1 MDENNEGAK
10 KCEVDHKEGLP
21 GAFATILSCERDRRV
36 RRTYNDRP
44 MSQLLQ
50 DPTLK
55 PLSLPQLYKACVLK
69 ELPFKSTRQL
79 EPLAEIVGQNRAQEA
94 VRFALAMP
102 HGGYN
107 VYAVGRNGL
116 GKRTMMLRYLEHHLD
131 TKQQSHDWCYVADFE
146 EPRVPKLLQLP
157 AGKGVRLKQDMEKL
171 MSRLVKVI
179 PQTFD
184 SDSFLERSEQL
195 KEEYGKKQEDELEKV
210 AAQARR
216 KKVSL
221 NITTPGGYR
230 LVAMKGDKPHT
241 AETFKAL
248 TDAQRDKYEDSINK
262 LEKKL
267 RQALRKL
274 ADWEQ
279 EYADKQQALNKETL
293 EGISSHQ
300 IDALIESYKNL
311 PDVVGYFEAVRAD
324 LVENLEIFLDDNEEQ
339 AAIAYAS
346 LDKKMPRR
354 YLVNVLVHQKTNEV
368 PMVVEDNPT
377 YHNLFGYVENV
388 TYKGT
393 VFTDF
398 SLIRAGSL
406 HRANG
411 GYLLMDAIKMLE
423 QPFVWDGLKRALRA
437 RSIQINSLERE
448 LTLSGTISIE
458 PQGVPLDVKLVLF
471 GDRETWMLLQ
481 DYDPEF
487 AELFRVTA
495 DFENEMYRSEDSQV
509 MYAKFIASV
518 VKEKSLLHCSNKAV
532 ARVIEYSARMAE
544 HQDRLSL
551 HAANIANLL
560 RESDYWARQAGA
572 KLIQDIHVE
581 RALESA
587 KYRSSRI
594 RDQFYD
600 SIRDGSTL
608 VSTQGSVVGQVN
620 ALSVLSTGGFEFGLS
635 NRVTATCYYGDGGIM
650 DIERDVKLGGNIHS
664 KGVMILSSWL
674 ASHFAVNDPMHLSAS
689 LTFEQN
695 YGEVDGDSASLAEL
709 CALISSISGIPVRQE
724 LAITGS
730 VNQFGEVQPIGGVN
744 EKVEG
749 FFATCQLKGGLTGT
763 QGAIVPA
770 NNVQNLMLDSEVV
783 QAVRE
788 SRFSVYAVSSVEEAV
803 TLLLG
808 KPAGKADSKGN
819 YPKQSVFGIIQ
830 QRLEK
835 MREHERQEHAKDD
848 QKDPSIH

>member
-293 EGISSHQ
+293 EGISGHQ

-354 YLVNVLVHQKTNEV
+354 YLVNVVVHQKTNEV

>member
-1 MDENNEGAK
+1 
-10 KCEVDHKEGLP
+10 
-21 GAFATILSCERDRRV
+21 
-36 RRTYNDRP
+36 
-44 MSQLLQ
+44 
-50 DPTLK
+50 LK
-55 PLSLPQLYKACVLK
+55 SLSLNQLYKACVLK
-69 ELPFKSTRQL
+69 DLPFKTTRQL
-79 EPLAEIVGQNRAQEA
+79 EPLAEIVGQNRAQAA

-116 GKRTMMLRYLEHHLD
+116 GKRTMMLRYLEHHVD
-131 TKQQSHDWCYVADFE
+131 TENQSHDWCYVANFE
-146 EPRVPKLLQLP
+146 EPRIPRVLQLP
-157 AGKGVRLKQDMEKL
+157 AGKGTELKQDMEKL
-171 MSRLVKVI
+171 MGRLMKMI

-184 SDSFLERSEQL
+184 SDSFLERAEQL
-195 KEEYGKKQEDELEKV
+195 KNGYGKKQEDELEKV
-210 AAQARR
+210 AAQAKR

-230 LVAMKGDKPHT
+230 LVAMNGEEPHT
-241 AETFKAL
+241 AESFQAL
-248 TDAQRDKYEDSINK
+248 TEAQRDKFENDINK

-279 EYADKQQALNKETL
+279 EYAESQQALNEETL
-293 EGISSHQ
+293 ESISGHQ
-300 IDALIESYKNL
+300 IDELIEKYRDM
-311 PDVVGYFEAVRAD
+311 PEVVSYFEEVRKD
-324 LVENLEIFLDDNEEQ
+324 LSESLEIFLEDNEEQ

-354 YLVNVLVHQKTNEV
+354 YLVNVLVHQKTDEV
-368 PMVVEDNPT
+368 PVVVEDNPT
-377 YHNLFGYVENV
+377 YHNLFGYVESV
-388 TYKGT
+388 TFKGS

-398 SLIRAGSL
+398 SLIRPGSI

-411 GYLLMDAIKMLE
+411 GYLLMDAIKVLE
-423 QPFVWDGLKRALRA
+423 QPFVWDGLKRALRSK
-437 RSIQINSLERE
+437 SIQINSLERE
-448 LTLSGTISIE
+448 LTLSGTISLE
-458 PQGVPLDVKLVLF
+458 PEAIPLDVKIVLF

-481 DYDPEF
+481 EYDPEF

-495 DFENEMYRSEDSQV
+495 DFENEMMRTDESQLL
-509 MYAKFIASV
+509 YAKFIASLV
-518 VKEKSLLHCSNKAV
+518 NEKKLLHCSNKAV
-532 ARVIEYSARMAE
+532 ARVIEHSSRMAE

-551 HAANIANLL
+551 HAADIANLL

-572 KLIQDIHVE
+572 KLIQNSHVDQ
-581 RALESA
+581 ALESA
-587 KYRSSRI
+587 QYRSSRI

-600 SIRDGSTL
+600 SIRDGTTL
-608 VSTQGSVVGQVN
+608 VSTAGTCVGQVN

-635 NRVTATCYYGDGGIM
+635 NRITATCYYGDGGVM

-674 ASHFAVNDPMHLSAS
+674 SAHFAVTDPMHLSAS

-709 CALISSISGIPVRQE
+709 CALVSALSGLPVRQD

-749 FFATCQLKGGLTGT
+749 FFSTCRLTGELTGT
-763 QGAIVPA
+763 QGVIVPST
-770 NNVQNLMLDSEVV
+770 NVQNLMLEQEVV
-783 QAVRE
+783 QAVRNGQ
-788 SRFSVYAVSSVEEAV
+788 FAVHAVSRAEEAI

-808 KPAGKADSKGN
+808 KPAGKADDKGR

-835 MREHERQEHAKDD
+835 MREHERQEHARDD
-848 QKDPSIH
+848 HKDPSIH

>member
-1 MDENNEGAK
+1 MK
-10 KCEVDHKEGLP
+10 
-21 GAFATILSCERDRRV
+21 S
-36 RRTYNDRP
+36 
-44 MSQLLQ
+44 
-50 DPTLK
+50 
-55 PLSLPQLYKACVLK
+55 LSLNQLYKACVLK
-69 ELPFKSTRQL
+69 DLPFKTTRQL
-79 EPLAEIVGQNRAQEA
+79 EPLAEIVGQNRAQAA

-116 GKRTMMLRYLEHHLD
+116 GKRTMMLRYLEHHVD
-131 TKQQSHDWCYVADFE
+131 TENQSHDWCYVANFE
-146 EPRVPKLLQLP
+146 EPRIPRVLQLP
-157 AGKGVRLKQDMEKL
+157 AGKGTELKQDMEKL
-171 MSRLVKVI
+171 MGRLMKMI

-184 SDSFLERSEQL
+184 SDSFLERAEQL
-195 KEEYGKKQEDELEKV
+195 KNGYAKKQEDELEKV
-210 AAQARR
+210 AAQAKR

-230 LVAMKGDKPHT
+230 LVAMNGEEPHT
-241 AETFKAL
+241 AESFQAL
-248 TDAQRDKYEDSINK
+248 TEAQRDKFENDINK

-279 EYADKQQALNKETL
+279 EYAESQQALNEETL
-293 EGISSHQ
+293 ESISGHQ
-300 IDALIESYKNL
+300 IDELIEKYRDM
-311 PDVVGYFEAVRAD
+311 PEVVSYFEEVRKD
-324 LVENLEIFLDDNEEQ
+324 LSESLEIFLEDNEEQ

-354 YLVNVLVHQKTNEV
+354 YLVNVLVHQKTDEV
-368 PMVVEDNPT
+368 PVVVEDNPT
-377 YHNLFGYVENV
+377 YHNLFGYVESV
-388 TYKGT
+388 TFKGS

-398 SLIRAGSL
+398 SLIRPGSI

-411 GYLLMDAIKMLE
+411 GYLLMDAIKVLE
-423 QPFVWDGLKRALRA
+423 QPFVWDGLKRALRSK
-437 RSIQINSLERE
+437 SIQINSLERE
-448 LTLSGTISIE
+448 LTLSGTISLE
-458 PQGVPLDVKLVLF
+458 PEAIPLDVKIVLF

-481 DYDPEF
+481 EYDPEF

-495 DFENEMYRSEDSQV
+495 DFENEMMRTDESQLL
-509 MYAKFIASV
+509 YAKFIASLV
-518 VKEKSLLHCSNKAV
+518 NEKKLLHCSNKAV
-532 ARVIEYSARMAE
+532 ARVIEHSSRMAE

-551 HAANIANLL
+551 HAADIANLL

-572 KLIQDIHVE
+572 KLIQNSHVDQ
-581 RALESA
+581 ALESA
-587 KYRSSRI
+587 QYRSSRI

-600 SIRDGSTL
+600 SIRDGTTL
-608 VSTQGSVVGQVN
+608 VSTTGTCIGQVN

-635 NRVTATCYYGDGGIM
+635 NRITATCYYGDGGVM

-674 ASHFAVNDPMHLSAS
+674 SSHFAVTDPMHLSAS

-709 CALISSISGIPVRQE
+709 CALVSALSGLPVRQD

-749 FFATCQLKGGLTGT
+749 YFSTCRLTGELTGT
-763 QGAIVPA
+763 QGVIVPST
-770 NNVQNLMLDSEVV
+770 NVQNLMLEQEVV
-783 QAVRE
+783 QAVRNGQFAVHSV
-788 SRFSVYAVSSVEEAV
+788 SRAEEAI

-808 KPAGKADSKGN
+808 KPAGKADDKGR
-819 YPKQSVFGIIQ
+819 YPKQTVFGIIQ

-835 MREHERQEHAKDD
+835 MREHERQEHARDD
-848 QKDPSIH
+848 HKDPSIH

>member
-1 MDENNEGAK
+1 MK
-10 KCEVDHKEGLP
+10 
-21 GAFATILSCERDRRV
+21 
-36 RRTYNDRP
+36 
-44 MSQLLQ
+44 
-50 DPTLK
+50 
-55 PLSLPQLYKACVLK
+55 SLPLHQLYKACVLK
-69 ELPFKSTRQL
+69 DLPFKTTRQL

-107 VYAVGRNGL
+107 VYAVGANGL
-116 GKRTMMLRYLEHHLD
+116 GKRTMMLRYLEHHVD
-131 TKQQSHDWCYVADFE
+131 IEQQSHDWCYVANFE

-157 AGKGVRLKQDMEKL
+157 AGKGIQLKQDMEKL
-171 MSRLVKVI
+171 MARLVKVI

-195 KEEYGKKQEDELEKV
+195 KNEYAQKQEDELEKV

-216 KKVSL
+216 KKVRL
-221 NITTPGGYR
+221 TVTTPGGYR
-230 LVAMKGDKPHT
+230 LVAMNGDEPHT
-241 AETFKAL
+241 AETFQAL
-248 TDAQRDKYEDSINK
+248 SEEQRDKFEDSINK
-262 LEKKL
+262 LEKRL
-267 RQALRKL
+267 RQALRRI

-279 EYADKQQALNKETL
+279 EYAEKQQALNQETL
-293 EGISSHQ
+293 EGISGHQ
-300 IDALIESYKNL
+300 IEELEEKYKDL
-311 PDVVGYFEAVRAD
+311 PDVVGYLEAVRAD
-324 LVENLEIFLDDNEEQ
+324 LVENLDIFLEDNDEQ

-354 YLVNVLVHQKTNEV
+354 YLINLLVHQKTNEV
-368 PMVVEDNPT
+368 PVVVEDNPT

-398 SLIRAGSL
+398 SLIRPGSL

-411 GYLLMDAIKMLE
+411 GYLLMDAIKVLE
-423 QPFVWDGLKRALRA
+423 QPFVWDGLKRALRS
-437 RSIQINSLERE
+437 RSLQINSLERE
-448 LTLSGTISIE
+448 MTLSGTISIE
-458 PQGVPLDVKLVLF
+458 PEAVPLDVKIVLF
-471 GDRETWMLLQ
+471 GDRETWLLLQ
-481 DYDPEF
+481 EYDSEF

-495 DFENEMYRSEDSQV
+495 DFENEMYRTDDSQLL
-509 MYAKFIASV
+509 YAKFIASLV
-518 VKEKSLLHCSNKAV
+518 VEKKLLHCTNKAV
-532 ARVIEYSARMAE
+532 ARIIEHSARMAE
-544 HQDRLSL
+544 HQNRLSL
-551 HAANIANLL
+551 HAADIANLL
-560 RESDYWARQAGA
+560 RESDFWARQAKA
-572 KLIQDIHVE
+572 RLITEVHVE

-587 KYRSSRI
+587 RYRSSRI

-608 VSTQGSVVGQVN
+608 VSTTGTYVGQVN

-635 NRVTATCYYGDGGIM
+635 NRVTATCYYGNGDVM

-664 KGVMILSSWL
+664 KGVMILTSWL
-674 ASHFAVNDPMHLSAS
+674 SSRFAVEDPMHLSAS

-695 YGEVDGDSASLAEL
+695 YGEVEGDSASLAEL
-709 CALISSISGIPVRQE
+709 CALISSLSGVPVRQD

-730 VNQFGEVQPIGGVN
+730 FNQFGEVQPIGGVN

-763 QGAIVPA
+763 QGVVVPTT
-770 NNVQNLMLDSEVV
+770 NVQNLMLDSEVV

-788 SRFSVYAVSSVEEAV
+788 GKFAVYAVSHVEEAIA
-803 TLLLG
+803 LLLG
-808 KPAGKADSKGN
+808 RPAGKSDKKGR

-835 MREHERQEHAKDD
+835 LREHERQEHAKEEHH
-848 QKDPSIH
+848 KDPSIH

>member
-1 MDENNEGAK
+1 
-10 KCEVDHKEGLP
+10 
-21 GAFATILSCERDRRV
+21 
-36 RRTYNDRP
+36 
-44 MSQLLQ
+44 
-50 DPTLK
+50 LK
-55 PLSLPQLYKACVLK
+55 SLSLNQLYKACVLK
-69 ELPFKSTRQL
+69 DLPFKTTRQL
-79 EPLAEIVGQNRAQEA
+79 EPLAEIVGQNRAQAA

-116 GKRTMMLRYLEHHLD
+116 GKRTMMLRYLEHHVD
-131 TKQQSHDWCYVADFE
+131 TENQSHDWCYVANFE
-146 EPRVPKLLQLP
+146 EPRIPRVLQLP
-157 AGKGVRLKQDMEKL
+157 AGKGTELKQDMEKL
-171 MSRLVKVI
+171 MGRLMKMI

-184 SDSFLERSEQL
+184 SDSFLERAEQL
-195 KEEYGKKQEDELEKV
+195 KNGYGKKQEDELEKV
-210 AAQARR
+210 AAQAKR

-230 LVAMKGDKPHT
+230 LVAMNGEEPHT
-241 AETFKAL
+241 AESFQAL
-248 TDAQRDKYEDSINK
+248 TEAQRDKFENDINK

-279 EYADKQQALNKETL
+279 EYAESQQALNEETL
-293 EGISSHQ
+293 ESISGHQ
-300 IDALIESYKNL
+300 IDELIEKYRDM
-311 PDVVGYFEAVRAD
+311 PEVVSYFEEVRKD
-324 LVENLEIFLDDNEEQ
+324 LSESLEIFLEDNEEQ

-354 YLVNVLVHQKTNEV
+354 YLVNVLVHQKTDEV
-368 PMVVEDNPT
+368 PVVVEDNPT
-377 YHNLFGYVENV
+377 YHNLFGYVESV
-388 TYKGT
+388 TFKGS

-398 SLIRAGSL
+398 SLIRPGSI

-411 GYLLMDAIKMLE
+411 GYLLMDAIKVLE
-423 QPFVWDGLKRALRA
+423 QPFVWDGLKRALRSK
-437 RSIQINSLERE
+437 SIQINSLERE
-448 LTLSGTISIE
+448 LTLSGTISLE
-458 PQGVPLDVKLVLF
+458 PEAIPLDVKIVLF

-481 DYDPEF
+481 EYDPEF

-495 DFENEMYRSEDSQV
+495 DFENEMMRTDESQLL
-509 MYAKFIASV
+509 YAKFIASLV
-518 VKEKSLLHCSNKAV
+518 NEKKLLHCSNKAV
-532 ARVIEYSARMAE
+532 ARVIEHSSRMAE

-551 HAANIANLL
+551 HAADIANLL

-572 KLIQDIHVE
+572 KLIQNSHVDQ
-581 RALESA
+581 ALESA
-587 KYRSSRI
+587 QYRSSRI

-600 SIRDGSTL
+600 SIRDGTTL
-608 VSTQGSVVGQVN
+608 VSTTGTCVGQVN

-635 NRVTATCYYGDGGIM
+635 NRITATCYYGDGGVM

-674 ASHFAVNDPMHLSAS
+674 SAHFAVTDPMHLSAS

-709 CALISSISGIPVRQE
+709 CALVSALSGLPVRQD

-749 FFATCQLKGGLTGT
+749 FFSTCRLTGELTGT
-763 QGAIVPA
+763 QGVIVPST
-770 NNVQNLMLDSEVV
+770 NVQNLMLEQEVV
-783 QAVRE
+783 QAVRNGQ
-788 SRFSVYAVSSVEEAV
+788 FAVHAVSRAEEAI

-808 KPAGKADSKGN
+808 KPAGKADDKGR

-835 MREHERQEHAKDD
+835 MREHERQEHARDD
-848 QKDPSIH
+848 HKDPSIH

>member
-1 MDENNEGAK
+1 MDTEN
-10 KCEVDHKEGLP
+10 
-21 GAFATILSCERDRRV
+21 
-36 RRTYNDRP
+36 
-44 MSQLLQ
+44 
-50 DPTLK
+50 
-55 PLSLPQLYKACVLK
+55 
-69 ELPFKSTRQL
+69 
-79 EPLAEIVGQNRAQEA
+79 
-94 VRFALAMP
+94 
-102 HGGYN
+102 
-107 VYAVGRNGL
+107 
-116 GKRTMMLRYLEHHLD
+116 
-131 TKQQSHDWCYVADFE
+131 QSHDWCYVANFE
-146 EPRVPKLLQLP
+146 EPRIPRVLQLP
-157 AGKGVRLKQDMEKL
+157 AGKGTELKQDMEKL
-171 MSRLVKVI
+171 MGRLMKMI

-184 SDSFLERSEQL
+184 SDSFLERAEQL
-195 KEEYGKKQEDELEKV
+195 KNGYAKKQEDELEKV

-230 LVAMKGDKPHT
+230 LVAMNGEEPHT
-241 AETFKAL
+241 AESFQAL
-248 TDAQRDKYEDSINK
+248 TEAQRDKFENDINK

-279 EYADKQQALNKETL
+279 EYAESQQALNEETL
-293 EGISSHQ
+293 ESISGHQ
-300 IDALIESYKNL
+300 IDELIEKYRDM
-311 PDVVGYFEAVRAD
+311 PEVVSYFEEVRKD
-324 LVENLEIFLDDNEEQ
+324 LSESLEIFLEDNEEQ

-354 YLVNVLVHQKTNEV
+354 YLVNVLVHQKTDEV
-368 PMVVEDNPT
+368 PVVVEDNPT
-377 YHNLFGYVENV
+377 YHNLFGYVESV
-388 TYKGT
+388 TFKGS

-398 SLIRAGSL
+398 SLIRPGSI

-411 GYLLMDAIKMLE
+411 GYLLMDAIKVLE
-423 QPFVWDGLKRALRA
+423 QPFVWDGLKRALRSK
-437 RSIQINSLERE
+437 SIQINSLERE
-448 LTLSGTISIE
+448 LTLSGTISLE
-458 PQGVPLDVKLVLF
+458 PEAIPLDVKIVLF

-481 DYDPEF
+481 EYDPEF

-495 DFENEMYRSEDSQV
+495 DFENEMMRTDESQLL
-509 MYAKFIASV
+509 YAKFIASLV
-518 VKEKSLLHCSNKAV
+518 NEKKLLHCSNKAV
-532 ARVIEYSARMAE
+532 ARVIEHSSRMAE

-551 HAANIANLL
+551 HAADIANLL

-572 KLIQDIHVE
+572 KLIQNSHVDQ
-581 RALESA
+581 ALESA
-587 KYRSSRI
+587 RYRSSRI

-600 SIRDGSTL
+600 SIRDGTTL
-608 VSTQGSVVGQVN
+608 VSTTGTCVGQVN

-635 NRVTATCYYGDGGIM
+635 NRITATCYYGDGGVM

-674 ASHFAVNDPMHLSAS
+674 SAHFAVTDPMHLSAS

-709 CALISSISGIPVRQE
+709 CALVSALSGLPVRQD

-749 FFATCQLKGGLTGT
+749 FFSTCRLTGELTGT
-763 QGAIVPA
+763 QGVIVPST
-770 NNVQNLMLDSEVV
+770 NVQNLMLEQEVV
-783 QAVRE
+783 QAVRNGQ
-788 SRFSVYAVSSVEEAV
+788 FAVHAVSRAEEAI

-808 KPAGKADSKGN
+808 KPAGKADDKGR

-835 MREHERQEHAKDD
+835 MREHERQEHARDD
-848 QKDPSIH
+848 HKDPSIH

>member
-1 MDENNEGAK
+1 MK
-10 KCEVDHKEGLP
+10 
-21 GAFATILSCERDRRV
+21 S
-36 RRTYNDRP
+36 
-44 MSQLLQ
+44 
-50 DPTLK
+50 
-55 PLSLPQLYKACVLK
+55 LSLNQLYKACVLK
-69 ELPFKSTRQL
+69 DLPFKTTRQL
-79 EPLAEIVGQNRAQEA
+79 EPLAEIVGQNRAQAA

-116 GKRTMMLRYLEHHLD
+116 GKRTMMLRYLEHHVD
-131 TKQQSHDWCYVADFE
+131 TENQSHDWCYVANFE
-146 EPRVPKLLQLP
+146 EPRIPRVLQLP
-157 AGKGVRLKQDMEKL
+157 AGKGTELKQDMEKL
-171 MSRLVKVI
+171 MGRLMKMI

-184 SDSFLERSEQL
+184 SDSFLERAEQL
-195 KEEYGKKQEDELEKV
+195 KNGYAKKQEDELEKV

-230 LVAMKGDKPHT
+230 LVAMNGEEPHT
-241 AETFKAL
+241 AESFQAL
-248 TDAQRDKYEDSINK
+248 TEAQRDKFENDINK

-279 EYADKQQALNKETL
+279 EYAESQQALNEETL
-293 EGISSHQ
+293 ESISGHQ
-300 IDALIESYKNL
+300 IDELIEKYRDI
-311 PDVVGYFEAVRAD
+311 PEVVSYFEEVRKD
-324 LVENLEIFLDDNEEQ
+324 LSESLEIFLEDNEEQ

-354 YLVNVLVHQKTNEV
+354 YLVNVLVHQKTDEV
-368 PMVVEDNPT
+368 PVVVEDNPT
-377 YHNLFGYVENV
+377 YHNLFGYVESV
-388 TYKGT
+388 TFKGS

-398 SLIRAGSL
+398 SLIRPGSI

-411 GYLLMDAIKMLE
+411 GYLLMDAIKVLE
-423 QPFVWDGLKRALRA
+423 QPFVWDGLKRALRSK
-437 RSIQINSLERE
+437 SIQINSLERE
-448 LTLSGTISIE
+448 LTLSGTISLE
-458 PQGVPLDVKLVLF
+458 PEAIPLDVKIVLF

-481 DYDPEF
+481 EYDPEF

-495 DFENEMYRSEDSQV
+495 DFENEMMRTDESQLL
-509 MYAKFIASV
+509 YAKFIASLV
-518 VKEKSLLHCSNKAV
+518 NEKKLLHCSNKAV
-532 ARVIEYSARMAE
+532 ARVIEHSSRMAE

-551 HAANIANLL
+551 HAADIANLL

-572 KLIQDIHVE
+572 KLIQNSHVDQ
-581 RALESA
+581 ALESA
-587 KYRSSRI
+587 QYRSSRI

-600 SIRDGSTL
+600 SIRDGTTL
-608 VSTQGSVVGQVN
+608 VSTTGTCVGQVN

-635 NRVTATCYYGDGGIM
+635 NRITATCYYGDGGVM

-674 ASHFAVNDPMHLSAS
+674 SAHFAVTDPMHLSAS

-709 CALISSISGIPVRQE
+709 CALVSALSGLPVRQD

-749 FFATCQLKGGLTGT
+749 FFSTCRLTGELTGT
-763 QGAIVPA
+763 QGVIVPST
-770 NNVQNLMLDSEVV
+770 NVQNLMLEQEVV
-783 QAVRE
+783 QAVRNGQ
-788 SRFSVYAVSSVEEAV
+788 FAVHAVSRAEEAI

-808 KPAGKADSKGN
+808 KPAGKADDKGR

-835 MREHERQEHAKDD
+835 MREHERQEHARDD
-848 QKDPSIH
+848 HKDPSIH

>member
-1 MDENNEGAK
+1 MK
-10 KCEVDHKEGLP
+10 
-21 GAFATILSCERDRRV
+21 S
-36 RRTYNDRP
+36 
-44 MSQLLQ
+44 
-50 DPTLK
+50 
-55 PLSLPQLYKACVLK
+55 LSLNQLYKACVLK
-69 ELPFKSTRQL
+69 DLPFKTTRQL
-79 EPLAEIVGQNRAQEA
+79 EPLAEIVGQNRAQAA

-116 GKRTMMLRYLEHHLD
+116 GKRTMMLRYLEHHVD
-131 TKQQSHDWCYVADFE
+131 TENQSHDWCYVANFE
-146 EPRVPKLLQLP
+146 EPRIPRVLQLP
-157 AGKGVRLKQDMEKL
+157 AGKGTELKQDMEKL
-171 MSRLVKVI
+171 MGRLMKMI

-184 SDSFLERSEQL
+184 SDSFLERAEQL
-195 KEEYGKKQEDELEKV
+195 KNGYGKKQEDELEKV

-230 LVAMKGDKPHT
+230 LVAMNGEEPHT
-241 AETFKAL
+241 AESFQAL
-248 TDAQRDKYEDSINK
+248 TEAQRDKFENDINK

-279 EYADKQQALNKETL
+279 EYAESQQALNEETL
-293 EGISSHQ
+293 ESISGHQ
-300 IDALIESYKNL
+300 IDELIEKYRDM
-311 PDVVGYFEAVRAD
+311 PEVVSYFEEVRKD
-324 LVENLEIFLDDNEEQ
+324 LSESLEIFLEDNEEQ

-354 YLVNVLVHQKTNEV
+354 YLVNVLVHQKTDEV
-368 PMVVEDNPT
+368 PVVVEDNPT
-377 YHNLFGYVENV
+377 YHNLFGYVESV
-388 TYKGT
+388 TFKGS

-398 SLIRAGSL
+398 SLIRPGSI

-411 GYLLMDAIKMLE
+411 GYLLMDAIKVLE
-423 QPFVWDGLKRALRA
+423 QPFVWDGLKRALRSK
-437 RSIQINSLERE
+437 SIQINSLERE
-448 LTLSGTISIE
+448 LTLSGTISLE
-458 PQGVPLDVKLVLF
+458 PEAIPLDVKIVLF

-481 DYDPEF
+481 EYDPEF

-495 DFENEMYRSEDSQV
+495 DFENEMMRTDESQLL
-509 MYAKFIASV
+509 YAKFIASLV
-518 VKEKSLLHCSNKAV
+518 NEKKLLHCSNKAV
-532 ARVIEYSARMAE
+532 ARVIEHSSRMAE

-551 HAANIANLL
+551 HAADIANLL

-572 KLIQDIHVE
+572 KLIQNSHVDQ
-581 RALESA
+581 ALESA
-587 KYRSSRI
+587 QYRSSRI

-600 SIRDGSTL
+600 SIRDGTTL
-608 VSTQGSVVGQVN
+608 VSTTGTCVGQVN

-635 NRVTATCYYGDGGIM
+635 NRITATCYYGDGGVM

-674 ASHFAVNDPMHLSAS
+674 SAHFAVTDPMHLSAS

-709 CALISSISGIPVRQE
+709 CALVSALSGLPVRQD

-749 FFATCQLKGGLTGT
+749 FFSTCRLTGELTGT
-763 QGAIVPA
+763 QGVIVPST
-770 NNVQNLMLDSEVV
+770 NVQNLMLEQEVV
-783 QAVRE
+783 QAVRNGQ
-788 SRFSVYAVSSVEEAV
+788 FAVHAVSRAEEAI

-808 KPAGKADSKGN
+808 KPAGKADDKGR

-835 MREHERQEHAKDD
+835 MREHERQEHARDD
-848 QKDPSIH
+848 HKDPSIH

>member
-1 MDENNEGAK
+1 MK
-10 KCEVDHKEGLP
+10 
-21 GAFATILSCERDRRV
+21 S
-36 RRTYNDRP
+36 
-44 MSQLLQ
+44 
-50 DPTLK
+50 
-55 PLSLPQLYKACVLK
+55 LSLNQLYKACVLK
-69 ELPFKSTRQL
+69 DLPFKTTRQL
-79 EPLAEIVGQNRAQEA
+79 EPLAEIVGQNRAQAA

-116 GKRTMMLRYLEHHLD
+116 GKRTMMLRYLEHHVD
-131 TKQQSHDWCYVADFE
+131 TENQSHDWCYVANFE
-146 EPRVPKLLQLP
+146 EPRVPRMLRLP
-157 AGKGVRLKQDMEKL
+157 AGKGTELKQDMEKL
-171 MSRLVKVI
+171 MGRLMKMI

-184 SDSFLERSEQL
+184 SDSFLERAEKL
-195 KEEYGKKQEDELEKV
+195 KNDYGKKQEDELEKV
-210 AAQARR
+210 AAQAKR

-230 LVAMKGDKPHT
+230 LVAMNGKEPHT
-241 AETFKAL
+241 AESFQAL
-248 TDAQRDKYEDSINK
+248 TEEQRDKFESDINK

-279 EYADKQQALNKETL
+279 EYAESQQALNEETL
-293 EGISSHQ
+293 EGISGHQ
-300 IDALIESYKNL
+300 VDELIEKYHDQ
-311 PDVVGYFEAVRAD
+311 PDVVAYFEAVRKD
-324 LVENLEIFLDDNEEQ
+324 LSESLEIFLEDNEEQ

-354 YLVNVLVHQKTNEV
+354 YLVNVLVHQKTDEV

-377 YHNLFGYVENV
+377 YHNLFGYVESV
-388 TYKGT
+388 TFKGT

-398 SLIRAGSL
+398 SLIRPGSI

-411 GYLLMDAIKMLE
+411 GYLLMDAIKVLE
-423 QPFVWDGLKRALRA
+423 QPFVWDGLKRALRSK
-437 RSIQINSLERE
+437 SIQINSLERE
-448 LTLSGTISIE
+448 LTLSGTISLE
-458 PQGVPLDVKLVLF
+458 PEAIPLDVKIVLF

-481 DYDPEF
+481 EYDPEF

-495 DFENEMYRSEDSQV
+495 DFENEMTRTDESQV
-509 MYAKFIASV
+509 LYAKFIASLV
-518 VKEKSLLHCSNKAV
+518 NEKKLLHCSNKAV
-532 ARVIEYSARMAE
+532 ARIIEHSARMAE

-551 HAANIANLL
+551 HAADIANLL

-572 KLIQDIHVE
+572 RLIQNSHVDQ
-581 RALESA
+581 ALESA
-587 KYRSSRI
+587 RYRSSRI

-608 VSTQGSVVGQVN
+608 VSTTGTCVGQVN

-635 NRVTATCYYGDGGIM
+635 NRITATCYYGDGGVM

-674 ASHFAVNDPMHLSAS
+674 SARFAVNDPMHLSAS

-695 YGEVDGDSASLAEL
+695 YGEVDGDSASLAEM
-709 CALISSISGIPVRQE
+709 CALVSALSGLPVRQD

-730 VNQFGEVQPIGGVN
+730 VNQFGQVQPIGGVN

-749 FFATCQLKGGLTGT
+749 FYSTCKLTGELTGT
-763 QGAIVPA
+763 QGVIVPA
-770 NNVQNLMLDSEVV
+770 NNVQNLMLDQEVV
-783 QAVRE
+783 QAVRRGE
-788 SRFSVYAVSSVEEAV
+788 FTVHSVSSAEEAI

-808 KPAGKADSKGN
+808 KPAGKADNKGR
-819 YPKQSVFGIIQ
+819 YPKQSVFGMIQ

-835 MREHERQEHAKDD
+835 MREHERQEHARDD
-848 QKDPSIH
+848 HKDPSIH

>member
-1 MDENNEGAK
+1 MK
-10 KCEVDHKEGLP
+10 
-21 GAFATILSCERDRRV
+21 S
-36 RRTYNDRP
+36 
-44 MSQLLQ
+44 
-50 DPTLK
+50 
-55 PLSLPQLYKACVLK
+55 LSLHQLYKACVLK
-69 ELPFKSTRQL
+69 ELPFRTTRQL

-116 GKRTMMLRYLEHHLD
+116 GKRTMMLRYLEHHVD
-131 TKQQSHDWCYVADFE
+131 TEHQSHDWCYVANFE
-146 EPRVPKLLQLP
+146 EPRVPRVLKLP
-157 AGKGVRLKQDMEKL
+157 AGKGQQLKQDMEKL
-171 MSRLVKVI
+171 MGRLMKTI

-195 KEEYGKKQEDELEKV
+195 KNEYGKKQEDELEKV
-210 AAQARR
+210 AAQAKR

-221 NITTPGGYR
+221 TVTTPGGYR
-230 LVAMKGDKPHT
+230 LVAMNGDEPHT
-241 AETFKAL
+241 AESFEAL
-248 TDAQRDKYEDSINK
+248 SEEQRAKFEDAINK

-279 EYADKQQALNKETL
+279 EYVEKQQALNQETL
-293 EGISSHQ
+293 EGISGHLLDELADKYRS
-300 IDALIESYKNL
+300 ETE
-311 PDVVGYFEAVRAD
+311 VVEYLEAVRKD
-324 LVENLEIFLDDNEEQ
+324 LVESLDIFLEDNDEQ

-354 YLVNVLVHQKTNEV
+354 YLVNLLVHQKTNEV

-398 SLIRAGSL
+398 SLIRPGSI

-411 GYLLMDAIKMLE
+411 GYLLMDAIKVLE
-423 QPFVWDGLKRALRA
+423 QPFVWDGLKRALRS
-437 RSIQINSLERE
+437 RTIQINSLERE
-448 LTLSGTISIE
+448 LTLSGTISLE
-458 PQGVPLDVKLVLF
+458 PEPIPLDVKIVLF
-471 GDRETWMLLQ
+471 GDRDTWMLLQ
-481 DYDPEF
+481 EYDPEF

-495 DFENEMYRSEDSQV
+495 DFENEMMRTEESQLL
-509 MYAKFIASV
+509 YAKFIASLV
-518 VKEKSLLHCSNKAV
+518 DEKKLLHCSNKAV
-532 ARVIEYSARMAE
+532 ARVIEHSARMAE

-551 HAANIANLL
+551 HAADIANLL

-572 KLIQDIHVE
+572 RLIQDSHVE
-581 RALESA
+581 QALASA
-587 KYRSSRI
+587 RYRSSRI
-594 RDQFYD
+594 RDQFHD
-600 SIRDGSTL
+600 SIRDGTTL
-608 VSTQGSVVGQVN
+608 VSTTGTCVGQVN

-635 NRVTATCYYGDGGIM
+635 NRITATCYYGDGAVM

-674 ASHFAVNDPMHLSAS
+674 AAHFAINDPMHLSAS

-709 CALISSISGIPVRQE
+709 CALVSALSGVPVRQDM
-724 LAITGS
+724 AITGS

-749 FFATCQLKGGLTGT
+749 FYTTCKLTGGLTGT
-763 QGAIVPA
+763 QGVIVPA
-770 NNVQNLMLDSEVV
+770 TNVQNLMLDSEVI

-788 SRFSVYAVSSVEEAV
+788 DRFTVYSVSRAEEAI

-808 KPAGKADSKGN
+808 MPAGKADKKGR

-835 MREHERQEHAKDD
+835 MREHERQEH
-848 QKDPSIH
+848 QRYEGKDPSIH

>member
-1 MDENNEGAK
+1 MK
-10 KCEVDHKEGLP
+10 
-21 GAFATILSCERDRRV
+21 S
-36 RRTYNDRP
+36 
-44 MSQLLQ
+44 
-50 DPTLK
+50 
-55 PLSLPQLYKACVLK
+55 LSLNQLYKACVLK
-69 ELPFKSTRQL
+69 DLPFKTTRQL
-79 EPLAEIVGQNRAQEA
+79 EPLAEIVGQNRAQAA
-94 VRFALAMP
+94 VRFALSMP

-116 GKRTMMLRYLEHHLD
+116 GKRTMMLRYLEHHVD
-131 TKQQSHDWCYVADFE
+131 TDNQSHDWCYVANFE
-146 EPRVPKLLQLP
+146 EPRVPRMLRLP
-157 AGKGVRLKQDMEKL
+157 AGKGTELKQDMEKL
-171 MSRLVKVI
+171 MGRLMKMI

-184 SDSFLERSEQL
+184 SDSFLERAEKL
-195 KEEYGKKQEDELEKV
+195 KNDYVKRQEDELEKV
-210 AAQARR
+210 AAQAKR

-230 LVAMKGDKPHT
+230 LVAMNGDEAHT
-241 AETFKAL
+241 AESFQAL
-248 TDAQRDKYEDSINK
+248 TEAQRDKFESDINK

-279 EYADKQQALNKETL
+279 EYAESQQALNEETL
-293 EGISSHQ
+293 EGISGHQ
-300 IDALIESYKNL
+300 IDELIEKYRDQ
-311 PDVVGYFEAVRAD
+311 PDVVAYFDAVRKD
-324 LVENLEIFLDDNEEQ
+324 LSESLEIFLEDNEEQ

-354 YLVNVLVHQKTNEV
+354 YLVNVLVHQKTDEV
-368 PMVVEDNPT
+368 PVVVEDNPT
-377 YHNLFGYVENV
+377 YHNLFGYVESV
-388 TYKGT
+388 TFKGT

-398 SLIRAGSL
+398 SLIRPGSL

-411 GYLLMDAIKMLE
+411 GYLLMDAIKVLE
-423 QPFVWDGLKRALRA
+423 QPFVWDGLKRALR
-437 RSIQINSLERE
+437 SKTIQINSLERE
-448 LTLSGTISIE
+448 LTLSGTISLE
-458 PQGVPLDVKLVLF
+458 PEEIPLDVKIVLF

-481 DYDPEF
+481 EYDPEF

-495 DFENEMYRSEDSQV
+495 DFENEMMRTDESQV
-509 MYAKFIASV
+509 LYAKFIASLV
-518 VKEKSLLHCSNKAV
+518 DEKKLLHCSNKAV
-532 ARVIEYSARMAE
+532 ARIIEHSARMAE

-551 HAANIANLL
+551 HAADIANLL

-572 KLIQDIHVE
+572 RLIQNSHVDQ
-581 RALESA
+581 ALESA
-587 KYRSSRI
+587 RYRSSRI

-608 VSTQGSVVGQVN
+608 VSTTGTCVGQVN

-635 NRVTATCYYGDGGIM
+635 NRITATCYYGDGGVM

-674 ASHFAVNDPMHLSAS
+674 SSHFAVTDPMHLSAS

-695 YGEVDGDSASLAEL
+695 YGEVDGDSASLAEM
-709 CALISSISGIPVRQE
+709 CALVSTLSGLPVRQD

-749 FFATCQLKGGLTGT
+749 FYSTCKLIGELTGT
-763 QGAIVPA
+763 QGVIVPA
-770 NNVQNLMLDSEVV
+770 TNVQNLMLDQEVV
-783 QAVRE
+783 QAVRDGKFHVHSV
-788 SRFSVYAVSSVEEAV
+788 SRAEEAI

-808 KPAGKADSKGN
+808 KPAGRADKKGR
-819 YPKQSVFGIIQ
+819 YPKQTVFGMIQ

-835 MREHERQEHAKDD
+835 MREHERQEHARDD
-848 QKDPSIH
+848 HKDPSIH